1 MNSTPANIGRYTI
14 LERLAMGGMAQ
25 VYLGYEEGQSALNRL
40 VVIKQ
45 ILPQYAED
53 ESFRRMFQQE
63 ARLAANINHPNIVEI
78 HELGEWE
85 GQPFLA
91 MEYVSGVPLNVLMR
105 RVREK
110 GEHVPIGVALGII
123 AQACAGAQAAH
134 DLLDPVGAPANLVHR
149 DLTPHNLIIAES
161 GHVKILDFGVAK
173 ASTNQDKTETG
184 MLKGK
189 LPYMSPEQLWQ
200 SEVDRRSD
208 VFTLGVVLWELLIG
222 EKLFAREQEVATIN
236 AVLNSTLPDIKSIRP
251 DVPPGVLQA
260 ALGALE
266 KNLAQR
272 TPSAEGF
279 RAELMD
285 AARTSMLDCSEEA
298 IKAFVDGHLG
308 PSLTARRQEV
318 AAQVE
323 RSINRMPGDPAE
335 ETTVITSAGT
345 TGAPVGTKRGVLI
358 GAIGALVVA
367 GAIVVGLMSA
377 GILDQGRD
385 DLELTPAPDDTVVIL
400 LAPTVGPEIL
410 RQDLEPLRRYLQR
423 ELGTAVDWRFADSY
437 GSTSDALIKGDVD
450 FASLPPAIYVQTKA
464 ADDRVQLVASKV
476 HSGTSYSDAI
486 LLVREGE
493 LIDTAADLR
502 GKRICYPDTNSTTG
516 YFLPRT
522 WLREQGVNPDTDLKA
537 PPVIS
542 GNHHNLIRD
551 VIDGRCDLGGSFM
564 AAYKSAEEA
573 GVNSAVARVFGITG
587 RTPHDSIIAGPLAD
601 PEVVNAMRNAL
612 LEFDPQRE
620 AGQKFLGSVERLTG
634 FADVGDKVYDR
645 VRDALDA
652 ERKAQLADGD

>member
-1 MNSTPANIGRYTI
+1 
-14 LERLAMGGMAQ
+14 
-25 VYLGYEEGQSALNRL
+25 
-40 VVIKQ
+40 
-45 ILPQYAED
+45 
-53 ESFRRMFQQE
+53 
-63 ARLAANINHPNIVEI
+63 
-78 HELGEWE
+78 
-85 GQPFLA
+85 
-91 MEYVSGVPLNVLMR
+91 
-105 RVREK
+105 
-110 GEHVPIGVALGII
+110 
-123 AQACAGAQAAH
+123 
-134 DLLDPVGAPANLVHR
+134 
-149 DLTPHNLIIAES
+149 
-161 GHVKILDFGVAK
+161 
-173 ASTNQDKTETG
+173 
-184 MLKGK
+184 
-189 LPYMSPEQLWQ
+189 MSPEQLWQ

-272 TPSAEGF
+272 TPSAEAF
-279 RAELMD
+279 RTELMD
-285 AARTSMLDCSEEA
+285 AARASMLDCSEGA
-298 IKAFVDGHLG
+298 IKKFVDGHLG

-323 RSINRMPGDPAE
+323 RSINRMPVEPED
-335 ETTVITSAGT
+335 ETTVVTAASAL
-345 TGAPVGTKRGVLI
+345 GAPAGTKRGVLI
-358 GAIGALVVA
+358 GAIGALAVA
-367 GAIVVGLMSA
+367 GAVLVGLLSA
-377 GILDQGRD
+377 GILDQGQND
-385 DLELTPAPDDTVVIL
+385 GALTPAPDGTVVIL

-437 GSTSDALIKGDVD
+437 GSTSDALIAGDVD
-450 FASLPPAIYVQTKA
+450 FASLPPAMYVQTKA

-493 LIDTAADLR
+493 VIDTASDLR

-522 WLREQGVNPDTDLKA
+522 WLREQGVDPDTDLQA

-551 VIDGRCDLGGSFM
+551 VIDRRCDLGGSFM

-587 RTPHDSIIAGPLAD
+587 RTPHDSIIAGPQAD
-601 PEVVNAMRNAL
+601 PDMVGAMRDAL

-652 ERKAQLADGD
+652 ERKARLAGGDWGCRAAAPISGRCA